1 MHYVYLMIAI
11 VCEVA
16 ATSALKAS
24 DGFTQLLPSSVV
36 VVGYAAA
43 FYFLGLVLERMSVG
57 IAYAIWAGVGIVLV
71 GVVGRVVYDQRL
83 DLAAMTGMALIIAGV
98 AVINLWSSA
107 QVQ

>member
-24 DGFTQLLPSSVV
+24 NGFTQLLPSGVV

-43 FYFLGLVLERMSVG
+43 FYFLGLVLQRMSVG
-57 IAYAIWAGVGIVLV
+57 IAYAIWAGVGVVLV
-71 GVVGRVVYDQRL
+71 GLVGRVVYDQRL
-83 DLAAMTGMALIIAGV
+83 DLAAITGMALIIAGV
-98 AVINLWSSA
+98 AVINLWSST
-107 QVQ
+107 QIQ

>member
-1 MHYVYLMIAI
+1 
-11 VCEVA
+11 
-16 ATSALKAS
+16 
-24 DGFTQLLPSSVV
+24 
-36 VVGYAAA
+36 
-43 FYFLGLVLERMSVG
+43 MSVG
-57 IAYAIWAGVGIVLV
+57 VAYAIWAGVGIVLV

>member
-11 VCEVA
+11 VSEVT

-24 DGFTQLLPSSVV
+24 NGFTQVLPSGVV

-43 FYFLGLVLERMSVG
+43 LYFLGLCLQRMSVG
-57 IAYAIWAGVGIVLV
+57 VAYTIWAGVGIVLV
-71 GVVGRVVYDQRL
+71 GLVGRVMYDERL
-83 DLAAMTGMALIIAGV
+83 DFAAITGMPLIIAGV
-98 AVINLWSSA
+98 AVINLWSST